1 MRDLPAVQAKAHVL
15 TEALP
20 YIQQWFGKRVVVKAG
35 GETVDQPEMLDSLA
49 KDLALMRFV
58 GLHPVLVH
66 GGGRQISRAMR
77 EAGRQP
83 QFIGGRRVTDAE
95 TIAIVT
101 EVLRDINGRLVEALL
116 SHGAPG
122 LGLSGEREGM
132 LATRRAEGPGG
143 EDLGFVGEVE
153 RVDTSSLD
161 GALEAGFIPVVSP
174 VGAGPDGPYN
184 VNADQSASALAVA
197 VGAQK
202 LVLLTNVE
210 GLYADLGDH
219 DSLISQVSRAG
230 LEALLLEGTL
240 TEGMIPKIA
249 AVIEA
254 LAGGVPQAHI
264 LDGRVA
270 HALLLEVF
278 TNEGVGTMVLP

>member
-1 MRDLPAVQAKAHVL
+1 MRNLAQVQAKAHVL

-35 GETVDQPEMLDSLA
+35 GETVDQPERLDSLA

-58 GLHPVLVH
+58 GLHPILVH
-66 GGGRQISRAMR
+66 GGGRQISRAMQ
-77 EAGRQP
+77 EAGQQP
-83 QFIGGRRVTDAE
+83 VFIGGRRVTDAQA
-95 TIAIVT
+95 IAIVR
-101 EVLRDINGRLVEALL
+101 EVLWEINGRLVEALL
-116 SHGAPG
+116 SHRAPAIG
-122 LGLSGEREGM
+122 FSGDTDALLIARQ
-132 LATRRAEGPGG
+132 AAGPAG
-143 EDLGFVGEVE
+143 EELGFVGDVE
-153 RVDTSSLD
+153 KVDTVRLE
-161 GALEAGFIPVVSP
+161 GALEAGFVPVVSP

-184 VNADQSASALAVA
+184 VNADQAASALAGA
-197 VGAQK
+197 IGAQK

-219 DSLISQVSRAG
+219 DSLIPQCSVPELRG
-230 LEALLLEGTL
+230 LLAEGTL

-254 LAGGVPQAHI
+254 LATGVAQAHI

-278 TNEGVGTMVLP
+278 TNEGVGTMVTA